1 MAALAVFEGEVAAEG
16 TLAVVTGQAGC
27 VACCDEV
34 FCSRG
39 GTDLACL
46 RSAGGCSMAIGT
58 GESFSGAV
66 VCMAEGIAIRA
77 RSDSCRPIWLL
88 IVTDTA

>member
-1 MAALAVFEGEVAAEG
+1 VAALAVFEGEVAAEG

-58 GESFSGAV
+58 GESFSSAV
-66 VCMAEGIAIRA
+66 VGVAEGVVIRA
-77 RSDSCRPIWLL
+77 RVGAGGPIRFL
-88 IVTDTA
+88 IVTDSA